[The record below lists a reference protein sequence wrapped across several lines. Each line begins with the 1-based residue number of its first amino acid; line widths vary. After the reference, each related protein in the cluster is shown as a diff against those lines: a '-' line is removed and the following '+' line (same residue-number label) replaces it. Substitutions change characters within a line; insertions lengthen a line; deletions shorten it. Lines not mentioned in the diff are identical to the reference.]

1 MASNDTILSVE
12 GLKTYFETS
21 RGVVRAVDD
30 VSFDVK
36 RSGTLGIV
44 GESGCGKSV
53 TALSIMQLLQRP
65 GKIVDGSIIYRK
77 NGDEMNLEE
86 LDPKGA
92 TIRGIRGGEIAMIF
106 QDPMT
111 SLNPVYSAGF
121 QIIENLM
128 YHEVGKR
135 KEFRE
140 RAIEMIERLRIPAPR
155 QRINEYPHQFSGG
168 MRQRIMIAMALACNP
183 SLLIADEPTTALDVT
198 IQAQILEL
206 IKEMQ
211 AEFHMSVILITHD
224 MGVIAEMAEEVA
236 VMYMGKLV
244 EYGEIGEL
252 FEEPKH
258 PYTQKLL
265 QSIPVLG
272 LGGDQDIQPIRG
284 STPDPYELPVGCTF
298 APRCDKALEKCRQD
312 PPDVDLGGKRRVK
325 CWLYE

>member
-1 MASNDTILSVE
+1 MAANDTILSVE

-77 NGDEMNLEE
+77 NGDEMHLEE
-86 LDPKGA
+86 MDPKGA
-92 TIRGIRGGEIAMIF
+92 TMRGIRGGEIAMIF

-128 YHEVGKR
+128 YHEVRKR

-224 MGVIAEMAEEVA
+224 MGVIAEMVEEVA

-312 PPDVDLGGKRRVK
+312 PPDMGLGGKRRVK